1 MQRKNIHMSQKDRC
15 NENRSRS
22 TEESGAV
29 KGNASAEIAR
39 DVIEEDLPGGTSDSL
54 ASLETTLR

>member
-1 MQRKNIHMSQKDRC
+1 MSQKDRC